1 MKWGYV
7 NTVIYF
13 SQQQLFY
20 YVKQLN
26 NYSVNIIPV
35 FYKFVIVFG
44 FVLFIAFVKFQFV
57 LYYGNI

>member
-13 SQQQLFY
+13 NQQQLFY

-35 FYKFVIVFG
+35 FYKFEIVFC
-44 FVLFIAFVKFQFV
+44 FVLVYRFC
-57 LYYGNI
+57 